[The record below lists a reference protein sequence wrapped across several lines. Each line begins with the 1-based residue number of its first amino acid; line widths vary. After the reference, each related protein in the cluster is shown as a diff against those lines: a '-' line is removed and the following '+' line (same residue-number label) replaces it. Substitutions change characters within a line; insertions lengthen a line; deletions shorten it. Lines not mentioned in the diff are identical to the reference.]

1 MKKFISVMLLL
12 SLIFVLSGVVI
23 FRTQISKP
31 QNTPTE
37 KPAYIRPTPVAHE
50 PVENIV
56 EPVENPVEN
65 ISETPENIVETET
78 VEKPLAHDVS
88 LPDKTYTDEEL
99 EILALIVY
107 QEAGG
112 NRVSDDTR
120 RLVAQVFLNRVNDS
134 RFPDSFYEVATAERQ
149 YGRLHWT
156 GIVWPDRASSQ
167 TEAPAVER
175 AYKIAQEVLESDEP
189 VCPEG
194 VIFQAEFVQ
203 GEIYAEQ
210 DGMYFCFG

>member
-1 MKKFISVMLLL
+1 MKKFISGMFLL
-12 SLIFVLSGVVI
+12 SLIFVLSGTI
-23 FRTQISKP
+23 MFRNQVSELQREPEETTVCVQPSHD
-31 QNTPTE
+31 
-37 KPAYIRPTPVAHE
+37 VCE

-56 EPVENPVEN
+56 E
-65 ISETPENIVETET
+65 T
-78 VEKPLAHDVS
+78 VEES
-88 LPDKTYTDEEL
+88 LVHRDPAPDKTYTDEEL

-107 QEAGG
+107 QEAGED
-112 NRVSDDTR
+112 RVSDDTR

-149 YGRLHWT
+149 YGRLYWT

-167 TEAPAVER
+167 VEAHAVER
-175 AYKIAQEVLESDEP
+175 AYKIAQEVLESDDP
-189 VCPEG
+189 ICPED

-203 GEIYAEQ
+203 GDIYAEQ

>member
-1 MKKFISVMLLL
+1 MKKFILGMLLL
-12 SLIFVLSGVVI
+12 SMIFVISGI
-23 FRTQISKP
+23 IMLRTQVDVP
-31 QNTPTE
+31 QDTPE
-37 KPAYIRPTPVAHE
+37 EESVYVRPTPIVHE

-56 EPVENPVEN
+56 ETV
-65 ISETPENIVETET
+65 ET
-78 VEKPLAHDVS
+78 VEDSLAHSDP

-99 EILALIVY
+99 DILALIVY

-112 NRVSDDTR
+112 DRVSDDTR

-134 RFPDSFYEVATAERQ
+134 RFPDSFYEVATEERQ
-149 YGRLHWT
+149 YGRLYWT

-167 TEAPAVER
+167 AEAHAVER

-203 GEIYAEQ
+203 GDIYAEQ

>member
-1 MKKFISVMLLL
+1 MKKFISAMFLL
-12 SLIFVLSGVVI
+12 SLIFVLSGTI
-23 FRTQISKP
+23 MFRNQVSELQREPEETTVCVQPSHDV
-31 QNTPTE
+31 
-37 KPAYIRPTPVAHE
+37 RE

-56 EPVENPVEN
+56 E
-65 ISETPENIVETET
+65 T
-78 VEKPLAHDVS
+78 VEES
-88 LPDKTYTDEEL
+88 LVHSDPAPDKTYTDEEL

-107 QEAGG
+107 QEAGED
-112 NRVSDDTR
+112 RVSDDTR

-149 YGRLHWT
+149 YGRLYWT

-167 TEAPAVER
+167 AEAHAVER
-175 AYKIAQEVLESDEP
+175 AYKIAQEVLESDDP
-189 VCPEG
+189 ICPED

-203 GEIYAEQ
+203 GDIYAEQ

>member
-1 MKKFISVMLLL
+1 MKKLISGILLL
-12 SLIFVLSGVVI
+12 SLIFVLSGI
-23 FRTQISKP
+23 IMLCTQVDVP

-37 KPAYIRPTPVAHE
+37 KSVCIQPTPTVRE

-56 EPVENPVEN
+56 E
-65 ISETPENIVETET
+65 T
-78 VEKPLAHDVS
+78 VEDSLVHSDP

-112 NRVSDDTR
+112 DKVSDDTR

-134 RFPDSFYEVATAERQ
+134 RFPDSFYEVATANRQ
-149 YGRLHWT
+149 YGRLYWT
-156 GIVWPDRASSQ
+156 GIVWPERASSQ
-167 TEAPAVER
+167 AEAHAVER

-189 VCPEG
+189 VCPAG

-203 GEIYAEQ
+203 GDIYAEQ

>member
-1 MKKFISVMLLL
+1 MKKFISGMLLL
-12 SLIFVLSGVVI
+12 SLIFILSGI
-23 FRTQISKP
+23 IMLRTQVDVP
-31 QNTPTE
+31 QDTPE
-37 KPAYIRPTPVAHE
+37 EESVYVQPTPIVHE

-56 EPVENPVEN
+56 KTV
-65 ISETPENIVETET
+65 ET
-78 VEKPLAHDVS
+78 VEDS
-88 LPDKTYTDEEL
+88 LVHSDLPPDKTYTDEEL
-99 EILALIVY
+99 DILALIVY

-112 NRVSDDTR
+112 DGVSDDTR

-134 RFPDSFYEVATAERQ
+134 RFPDSFYEVATEERQ
-149 YGRLHWT
+149 YGRLYWT

-167 TEAPAVER
+167 AEAHAVER

-203 GEIYAEQ
+203 GDIYAEQ

>member
-1 MKKFISVMLLL
+1 MKKFVSGMLLL
-12 SLIFVLSGVVI
+12 SLIFVLSGIIMLRNQVDV
-23 FRTQISKP
+23 P
-31 QNTPTE
+31 QDPPE
-37 KPAYIRPTPVAHE
+37 DESVYVQPTPIVHE

-56 EPVENPVEN
+56 KPVEN
-65 ISETPENIVETET
+65 IVKPVENIVETAEDSL
-78 VEKPLAHDVS
+78 VDIDP

-112 NRVSDDTR
+112 DGVSDDTR

-149 YGRLHWT
+149 YGRLYWT

-167 TEAPAVER
+167 EEAHAVER

-189 VCPEG
+189 ICPEG

>member
-1 MKKFISVMLLL
+1 MKKFISGMFLL
-12 SLIFVLSGVVI
+12 SLIFVLSGTI
-23 FRTQISKP
+23 MFRNQVSELQSEPEETTVCVQPSHDV
-31 QNTPTE
+31 
-37 KPAYIRPTPVAHE
+37 RE

-56 EPVENPVEN
+56 E
-65 ISETPENIVETET
+65 T
-78 VEKPLAHDVS
+78 VEKPLVHSDPA
-88 LPDKTYTDEEL
+88 PDKTYTDEEL

-107 QEAGG
+107 QEAGED
-112 NRVSDDTR
+112 RVSDDTR

-149 YGRLHWT
+149 YGRLYWT

-167 TEAPAVER
+167 AEAHAVER

-189 VCPEG
+189 VCPED

-203 GEIYAEQ
+203 GDIYAEQ

>member
-1 MKKFISVMLLL
+1 MKTFVSGMLLL
-12 SLIFVLSGVVI
+12 SLIFVLSGI
-23 FRTQISKP
+23 IMLRTQVDVP
-31 QNTPTE
+31 QDTPE
-37 KPAYIRPTPVAHE
+37 EESVYVQPAPIVHE

-56 EPVENPVEN
+56 E
-65 ISETPENIVETET
+65 T
-78 VEKPLAHDVS
+78 VEDSFVHSDP

-99 EILALIVY
+99 DILALIVY

-112 NRVSDDTR
+112 DKVSDDTR

-134 RFPDSFYEVATAERQ
+134 RFPNSFYEVAIAERQ
-149 YGRLHWT
+149 YGRLYWT

-167 TEAPAVER
+167 VEAHAVER
-175 AYKIAQEVLESDEP
+175 AYKIAQEVLESDDP
-189 VCPEG
+189 ICPED

-203 GEIYAEQ
+203 GDIYAEQ

>member
-1 MKKFISVMLLL
+1 MKKFILGMLLL
-12 SLIFVLSGVVI
+12 SLIFVLSGI
-23 FRTQISKP
+23 IMLRTQVDVP
-31 QNTPTE
+31 QDTPEEESVYVQT
-37 KPAYIRPTPVAHE
+37 TPIVHE

-56 EPVENPVEN
+56 E
-65 ISETPENIVETET
+65 T
-78 VEKPLAHDVS
+78 VEDSLVHSDP

-112 NRVSDDTR
+112 DRVSDDTR

-149 YGRLHWT
+149 YGRLYWT

-167 TEAPAVER
+167 AEAHAVER

-189 VCPEG
+189 ICPEG

-203 GEIYAEQ
+203 GDIYAEQ

>member
-1 MKKFISVMLLL
+1 MKKFISGMFLL
-12 SLIFVLSGVVI
+12 SLIFVLSGTI
-23 FRTQISKP
+23 MFRNQVSEP
-31 QNTPTE
+31 QSEPEETTVCVQPSHD
-37 KPAYIRPTPVAHE
+37 VCE

-56 EPVENPVEN
+56 E
-65 ISETPENIVETET
+65 T
-78 VEKPLAHDVS
+78 VEES
-88 LPDKTYTDEEL
+88 LVHSDPAPDKTYTDEEL

-107 QEAGG
+107 QEAGED
-112 NRVSDDTR
+112 RVSDDTR

-149 YGRLHWT
+149 YGRLYWT

-167 TEAPAVER
+167 VEAHAVER

-203 GEIYAEQ
+203 GDIYAEQ

>member
-1 MKKFISVMLLL
+1 MKKLISGMLLL
-12 SLIFVLSGVVI
+12 SLIFILSGVI
-23 FRTQISKP
+23 MLRTQVDEP
-31 QNTPTE
+31 QDTPTE
-37 KPAYIRPTPVAHE
+37 NPVYVQPNHDVHE

-56 EPVENPVEN
+56 ETV
-65 ISETPENIVETET
+65 ET
-78 VEKPLAHDVS
+78 VEDSLVHSDP

-99 EILALIVY
+99 DILALIVY

-112 NRVSDDTR
+112 DRVSDDTR

-134 RFPDSFYEVATAERQ
+134 RFPDSFYEVATEERQ
-149 YGRLHWT
+149 YGRLYWT

-167 TEAPAVER
+167 AEAHAVER

-203 GEIYAEQ
+203 GDIYAEQ
-210 DGMYFCFG
+210 DGLYFCFG

>member
-1 MKKFISVMLLL
+1 MKKFISGMFLL
-12 SLIFVLSGVVI
+12 SLIFVLSGTI
-23 FRTQISKP
+23 MFRNQVSELQREPEETTVCVQPSHDV
-31 QNTPTE
+31 
-37 KPAYIRPTPVAHE
+37 RE

-56 EPVENPVEN
+56 E
-65 ISETPENIVETET
+65 T
-78 VEKPLAHDVS
+78 VEES
-88 LPDKTYTDEEL
+88 LVHSDPEPDKTYTDEEL

-107 QEAGG
+107 QEAGED
-112 NRVSDDTR
+112 RVSDDTR

-149 YGRLHWT
+149 YGRLYWT

-167 TEAPAVER
+167 VEAHAVER
-175 AYKIAQEVLESDEP
+175 AYKIAQEVLESDDP
-189 VCPEG
+189 ICPED

-203 GEIYAEQ
+203 GDIYAEQ

>member
-1 MKKFISVMLLL
+1 MKKFISGMFLL
-12 SLIFVLSGVVI
+12 SLIFVLSGTI
-23 FRTQISKP
+23 MFRNQVSELQREPEETTVCVHPSHDV
-31 QNTPTE
+31 
-37 KPAYIRPTPVAHE
+37 RE

-56 EPVENPVEN
+56 E
-65 ISETPENIVETET
+65 T
-78 VEKPLAHDVS
+78 VEES
-88 LPDKTYTDEEL
+88 LVHSDPAPDKTYTDEEL

-107 QEAGG
+107 QEAGED
-112 NRVSDDTR
+112 RVSDDTR

-149 YGRLHWT
+149 YGRLYWT

-167 TEAPAVER
+167 VEAHAVER

-189 VCPEG
+189 ICPEG

-203 GEIYAEQ
+203 GDIYAEQ

>member
-1 MKKFISVMLLL
+1 MKKFISGMFLL
-12 SLIFVLSGVVI
+12 SLIFVLSGTI
-23 FRTQISKP
+23 MFRNQVSELQREPEETTVCVQPSHDV
-31 QNTPTE
+31 
-37 KPAYIRPTPVAHE
+37 RE

-56 EPVENPVEN
+56 E
-65 ISETPENIVETET
+65 T
-78 VEKPLAHDVS
+78 VEKS
-88 LPDKTYTDEEL
+88 LVHSDPAPDKTYTDEEL

-112 NRVSDDTR
+112 DKVSDDTR

-134 RFPDSFYEVATAERQ
+134 RFPDSFYEVATSERQ
-149 YGRLHWT
+149 YGRLYWT

-167 TEAPAVER
+167 EEAHAVER

-189 VCPEG
+189 VCPED

-203 GEIYAEQ
+203 GDIYAEQ

>member
-1 MKKFISVMLLL
+1 MKKLISGMLLL
-12 SLIFVLSGVVI
+12 SMIFVLSGVI
-23 FRTQISKP
+23 MLRTQVDEP
-31 QNTPTE
+31 QDTPTE
-37 KPAYIRPTPVAHE
+37 KPVYVQPNPDVHE

-56 EPVENPVEN
+56 E
-65 ISETPENIVETET
+65 T
-78 VEKPLAHDVS
+78 VEES
-88 LPDKTYTDEEL
+88 LVHSDPIPDKTYTDEEL

-112 NRVSDDTR
+112 DIVSDDTR
-120 RLVAQVFLNRVNDS
+120 LLVAQVFLNRVNDS
-134 RFPDSFYEVATAERQ
+134 RFPDSFYEVATEERQ
-149 YGRLHWT
+149 YGRLYWT

-167 TEAPAVER
+167 AEAHAVER

-203 GEIYAEQ
+203 GDIYAEQ

>member
-1 MKKFISVMLLL
+1 MKKFISGMLLL
-12 SLIFVLSGVVI
+12 AMIFVLSSIVML
-23 FRTQISKP
+23 RTQVSEP
-31 QNTPTE
+31 QNIPTQTSVH
-37 KPAYIRPTPVAHE
+37 IQPTQTVQE

-56 EPVENPVEN
+56 EPVEEPVVHVD
-65 ISETPENIVETET
+65 ST
-78 VEKPLAHDVS
+78 S
-88 LPDKTYTDEEL
+88 DKTYTDEEL

-112 NRVSDDTR
+112 DNVSDDTR

-134 RFPDSFYEVATAERQ
+134 RFPDSFYEVATADRQ
-149 YGRLHWT
+149 YGRLYLT
-156 GIVWPDRASSQ
+156 GIVWPDRASSPA
-167 TEAPAVER
+167 EGPAVGR

-189 VCPEG
+189 ICPEG

-203 GEIYAEQ
+203 GDIYAAQ

>member
-1 MKKFISVMLLL
+1 MKKFISGMFLL
-12 SLIFVLSGVVI
+12 SLIFVLSGTI
-23 FRTQISKP
+23 MFRNQVSELQREPEETTVYVHPSHDV
-31 QNTPTE
+31 
-37 KPAYIRPTPVAHE
+37 RE

-56 EPVENPVEN
+56 E
-65 ISETPENIVETET
+65 T
-78 VEKPLAHDVS
+78 VEES
-88 LPDKTYTDEEL
+88 LVHSDPAPDKTYTDEEL

-107 QEAGG
+107 QEAGED
-112 NRVSDDTR
+112 RVSDDTR

-149 YGRLHWT
+149 YGRLYWT
-156 GIVWPDRASSQ
+156 GIVWPERASSQ
-167 TEAPAVER
+167 AEAHAVER

-189 VCPEG
+189 VCPED

-203 GEIYAEQ
+203 GDIYAEQ

>member
-1 MKKFISVMLLL
+1 MKKFISGMLLL
-12 SLIFVLSGVVI
+12 AMIFVLSSIVML
-23 FRTQISKP
+23 RTQVSEP
-31 QNTPTE
+31 QNVPTQTSVH
-37 KPAYIRPTPVAHE
+37 IQPTQTVQE

-56 EPVENPVEN
+56 EPVEEPVEEPVVHVD
-65 ISETPENIVETET
+65 ST
-78 VEKPLAHDVS
+78 S
-88 LPDKTYTDEEL
+88 DKTYTDEEL

-112 NRVSDDTR
+112 DNVSDSTR

-134 RFPDSFYEVATAERQ
+134 RFPDSFYEVATANRQ
-149 YGRLHWT
+149 YGRLYLT
-156 GIVWPDRASSQ
+156 GIVWPDRASSPA
-167 TEAPAVER
+167 EGPAVGR

-189 VCPEG
+189 ICPEG

-203 GEIYAEQ
+203 GDIYAAQ

>member
-1 MKKFISVMLLL
+1 MKKLISGMLLL
-12 SLIFVLSGVVI
+12 SMIFVLSGVI
-23 FRTQISKP
+23 MLRTQVDEP
-31 QNTPTE
+31 QDTPTE
-37 KPAYIRPTPVAHE
+37 KPVYVQPNPDVHE

-56 EPVENPVEN
+56 E
-65 ISETPENIVETET
+65 T
-78 VEKPLAHDVS
+78 VEES
-88 LPDKTYTDEEL
+88 LVHSDPIPDKTYTDEEL

-112 NRVSDDTR
+112 DIVSDDTR

-134 RFPDSFYEVATAERQ
+134 RFPDSFYEVATAKRQ
-149 YGRLHWT
+149 YGRLYWT

-167 TEAPAVER
+167 AEAHAVER

-203 GEIYAEQ
+203 GDIYAEQ
-210 DGMYFCFG
+210 DGLYFCFG

>member
-1 MKKFISVMLLL
+1 MKKFVSGMLLL
-12 SLIFVLSGVVI
+12 SLIFVLSGI
-23 FRTQISKP
+23 IMFRTQVSEP
-31 QNTPTE
+31 EDTPSE
-37 KPAYIRPTPVAHE
+37 ESVYVQSTPIVHE
-50 PVENIV
+50 PVENV
-56 EPVENPVEN
+56 V
-65 ISETPENIVETET
+65 ET
-78 VEKPLAHDVS
+78 VEES
-88 LPDKTYTDEEL
+88 LVHSDPAPDKTYTDEEL

-107 QEAGG
+107 QEAGED
-112 NRVSDDTR
+112 RVSDDTR

-149 YGRLHWT
+149 YGRLYWT

-167 TEAPAVER
+167 VEAHAVER

-189 VCPEG
+189 VCPAG

-203 GEIYAEQ
+203 GDIYAEQ

>member
-1 MKKFISVMLLL
+1 MKKFILGMLLL
-12 SLIFVLSGVVI
+12 SLIFVLSGIIMLRNQVDV
-23 FRTQISKP
+23 P
-31 QNTPTE
+31 QDPPE
-37 KPAYIRPTPVAHE
+37 DESVYVQPTPIVHE

-56 EPVENPVEN
+56 KPV
-65 ISETPENIVETET
+65 ENIVETAEDSL
-78 VEKPLAHDVS
+78 VDSDP

-99 EILALIVY
+99 DILALIVY

-112 NRVSDDTR
+112 DGVSDDTR

-134 RFPDSFYEVATAERQ
+134 RFPDSFYEVATEERQ
-149 YGRLHWT
+149 YGRLYWT

-167 TEAPAVER
+167 EEAHAVER

-189 VCPEG
+189 ICPEG

>member
-1 MKKFISVMLLL
+1 MKKLISGMFLL
-12 SLIFVLSGVVI
+12 SLIFVLSGTI
-23 FRTQISKP
+23 MFRNQVSEL
-31 QNTPTE
+31 Q
-37 KPAYIRPTPVAHE
+37 RE
-50 PVENIV
+50 PEEMTVCV
-56 EPVENPVEN
+56 QPSHDVCEPM
-65 ISETPENIVETET
+65 ENIVET
-78 VEKPLAHDVS
+78 VEES
-88 LPDKTYTDEEL
+88 LVHSDPAPDKTYTDEEL

-107 QEAGG
+107 QEAGED
-112 NRVSDDTR
+112 RVSDDTR

-149 YGRLHWT
+149 YGRLYWT

-167 TEAPAVER
+167 VEAHAVER

-189 VCPEG
+189 ICPES

-203 GEIYAEQ
+203 GDIYAEQ

>member
-1 MKKFISVMLLL
+1 MKKFILGILLL
-12 SLIFVLSGVVI
+12 SLIFVISGI
-23 FRTQISKP
+23 IMLRTQVDVP
-31 QNTPTE
+31 QDTPE
-37 KPAYIRPTPVAHE
+37 EESVYVQPTPIVHE

-56 EPVENPVEN
+56 E
-65 ISETPENIVETET
+65 T
-78 VEKPLAHDVS
+78 VEDSLVHSDP

-99 EILALIVY
+99 DILALIVY

-112 NRVSDDTR
+112 DIVSDDTR

-134 RFPDSFYEVATAERQ
+134 RFPDSFYEVATEERQ
-149 YGRLHWT
+149 YGRLYWT

-167 TEAPAVER
+167 AEAHAVER

-203 GEIYAEQ
+203 GDIYAEQ

>member
-1 MKKFISVMLLL
+1 MKKFISGMLLL
-12 SLIFVLSGVVI
+12 SLIFVLSGIIMLRIQVDV
-23 FRTQISKP
+23 P
-31 QNTPTE
+31 QYTPE
-37 KPAYIRPTPVAHE
+37 EESVYVQSTPIVHE

-56 EPVENPVEN
+56 E
-65 ISETPENIVETET
+65 T
-78 VEKPLAHDVS
+78 VEDSLVHSDP

-112 NRVSDDTR
+112 DRVSDDTR

-149 YGRLHWT
+149 YGRLYWT
-156 GIVWPDRASSQ
+156 GIVWPDRVSSQ
-167 TEAPAVER
+167 AEAHAVER

-189 VCPEG
+189 ICPEG

>member
-1 MKKFISVMLLL
+1 MKKFISGMFLL
-12 SLIFVLSGVVI
+12 SLIFVLSGTI
-23 FRTQISKP
+23 MFRNQVSELQREPEETTVCVHPSHDV
-31 QNTPTE
+31 
-37 KPAYIRPTPVAHE
+37 RE
-50 PVENIV
+50 PVENI
-56 EPVENPVEN
+56 E
-65 ISETPENIVETET
+65 ET
-78 VEKPLAHDVS
+78 VEES
-88 LPDKTYTDEEL
+88 LVHSDPAPDKTYTDEEL

-107 QEAGG
+107 QEAGED
-112 NRVSDDTR
+112 RVSDDTR

-134 RFPDSFYEVATAERQ
+134 RFPDSFYEVATEERQ
-149 YGRLHWT
+149 YGRLYWT

-167 TEAPAVER
+167 EEAHAVER

-203 GEIYAEQ
+203 GDIYAEQ

>member
-1 MKKFISVMLLL
+1 MKKFISGMLLL
-12 SLIFVLSGVVI
+12 SMIFVLSSIVML
-23 FRTQISKP
+23 RTQVSEP
-31 QNTPTE
+31 QNIPTQTSVH
-37 KPAYIRPTPVAHE
+37 IQPTQTVQE

-56 EPVENPVEN
+56 EPVEEPVE
-65 ISETPENIVETET
+65 E
-78 VEKPLAHDVS
+78 PLVHVDS
-88 LPDKTYTDEEL
+88 TSDKTYTDEEL

-112 NRVSDDTR
+112 DNVSDSTR

-134 RFPDSFYEVATAERQ
+134 RFPDSFYEVATANRQ
-149 YGRLHWT
+149 YGRLYLT
-156 GIVWPDRASSQ
+156 GIVWPDRASSPA
-167 TEAPAVER
+167 EGPAVGR

-189 VCPEG
+189 ICPEG

-203 GEIYAEQ
+203 GDIYAAQ

>member
-1 MKKFISVMLLL
+1 MKKFVSGMLLL
-12 SLIFVLSGVVI
+12 SLIFVLSGI
-23 FRTQISKP
+23 IMLRTQVDVP
-31 QNTPTE
+31 QDPPE
-37 KPAYIRPTPVAHE
+37 DESVYVQPTPIVHE

-56 EPVENPVEN
+56 ETAEDSLVH
-65 ISETPENIVETET
+65 S
-78 VEKPLAHDVS
+78 DS

-99 EILALIVY
+99 DILALIVY

-112 NRVSDDTR
+112 DGVSDDTR

-134 RFPDSFYEVATAERQ
+134 RFPDSFYEVATEERQ
-149 YGRLHWT
+149 YGRLYWT

-167 TEAPAVER
+167 AEAHAVER

-189 VCPEG
+189 ICPEG

>member
-1 MKKFISVMLLL
+1 MKKFISGMFLL
-12 SLIFVLSGVVI
+12 SLIFVLSGTI
-23 FRTQISKP
+23 MFRNQVSELQREPEETTVCVHPSHDV
-31 QNTPTE
+31 
-37 KPAYIRPTPVAHE
+37 RE

-56 EPVENPVEN
+56 E
-65 ISETPENIVETET
+65 T
-78 VEKPLAHDVS
+78 VEES
-88 LPDKTYTDEEL
+88 LVHSDPAPDKTYTDEEL

-107 QEAGG
+107 QEAGED
-112 NRVSDDTR
+112 RVSDDTR

-149 YGRLHWT
+149 YGRLYWT

-167 TEAPAVER
+167 VEAHAVER

-203 GEIYAEQ
+203 GDIYAEQ

>member
-1 MKKFISVMLLL
+1 MKKFISGMFLL
-12 SLIFVLSGVVI
+12 SLIFVLSGTI
-23 FRTQISKP
+23 MFRNQVSELQREPEETTVCVQPSHD
-31 QNTPTE
+31 
-37 KPAYIRPTPVAHE
+37 VCE

-56 EPVENPVEN
+56 E
-65 ISETPENIVETET
+65 T
-78 VEKPLAHDVS
+78 VEES
-88 LPDKTYTDEEL
+88 LVHSDPAPDKTYTDEEL

-107 QEAGG
+107 QEAGED
-112 NRVSDDTR
+112 RVSDDTR

-149 YGRLHWT
+149 YGRLYWT

-167 TEAPAVER
+167 VEAHAVER
-175 AYKIAQEVLESDEP
+175 AYKIAQEVLESDDP

-203 GEIYAEQ
+203 GDIYAEQ

>member
-1 MKKFISVMLLL
+1 MKKFISGMLLL
-12 SLIFVLSGVVI
+12 SLIFVLSGI
-23 FRTQISKP
+23 IMLRTQVDVP
-31 QNTPTE
+31 QDTPE
-37 KPAYIRPTPVAHE
+37 EESVYVQPTPIVHE

-56 EPVENPVEN
+56 E
-65 ISETPENIVETET
+65 T
-78 VEKPLAHDVS
+78 VEDSLVHSDS

-99 EILALIVY
+99 DILALIVY

-112 NRVSDDTR
+112 DGVSDDTR

-134 RFPDSFYEVATAERQ
+134 RFPDSFYEVATEERQ
-149 YGRLHWT
+149 YGRLYWT

-167 TEAPAVER
+167 AEAHAVER

-203 GEIYAEQ
+203 GDIYAEQ

>member
-1 MKKFISVMLLL
+1 MKKLISGMLLL
-12 SLIFVLSGVVI
+12 SMIFVLSGVI
-23 FRTQISKP
+23 MLRTQVDEP
-31 QNTPTE
+31 QDTPTE
-37 KPAYIRPTPVAHE
+37 KPVYVQPNHDVDE

-56 EPVENPVEN
+56 E
-65 ISETPENIVETET
+65 T
-78 VEKPLAHDVS
+78 VEES
-88 LPDKTYTDEEL
+88 LVHSDPIPDKTYTDEEL

-112 NRVSDDTR
+112 DIVSDDTR

-134 RFPDSFYEVATAERQ
+134 RFPDSFYEVATEERQ
-149 YGRLHWT
+149 YGRLYWT

-167 TEAPAVER
+167 EEAHAVER
-175 AYKIAQEVLESDEP
+175 AYKIAQEVLESNEP

-203 GEIYAEQ
+203 GDIYAEQ
-210 DGMYFCFG
+210 DGLYFCFG